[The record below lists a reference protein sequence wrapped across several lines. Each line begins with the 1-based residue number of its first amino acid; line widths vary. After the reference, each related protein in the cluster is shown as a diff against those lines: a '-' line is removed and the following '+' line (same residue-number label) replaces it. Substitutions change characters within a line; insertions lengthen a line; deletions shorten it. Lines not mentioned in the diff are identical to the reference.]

1 MGGGVNFT
9 SDGGGMC
16 SKIYVPTI
24 TEFLNGGDRIKQL
37 ELENATLRFEVE
49 QLQIEVQRLK
59 DEIAAK
65 ELAELQDRIKKRKV
79 KSQIIKFRLEGLSY
93 KEVAEKTGYSYH
105 YVLKECAKRGLTN
118 EAIRNT

>member
-1 MGGGVNFT
+1 MR
-9 SDGGGMC
+9 

-24 TEFLNGGDRIKQL
+24 VEFLSGGEKIKQL
-37 ELENATLRFEVE
+37 ELENATLCFEVE
-49 QLQIEVQRLK
+49 QLQLEVDRLK
-59 DEIAAK
+59 AEIAAK
-65 ELAELQDRIKKRKV
+65 ELAEIQERVKKRKV

-105 YVLKECAKRGLTN
+105 YVLRTCAKKGLTN